1 MKKNELIKL
10 AQDTHKASRELYN
23 LSTEQKN
30 LILSNIY
37 KNISENTSL
46 ILKNNDEDIKN
57 SIKLKKDASFIDRLT
72 LTEKKIQTMVCSIKN
87 IIKLH
92 DPVGKIL
99 DEKIIKNEMNLKKIT
114 VPLGVVGVIY
124 ESRPD
129 ITTDISCLG
138 IKSGNA
144 IILKGGKESINTNII
159 LEKIVKD
166 LELKNLEVCE
176 RIKI

>member
-10 AQDTHKASRELYN
+10 AQDTQKASRELYN

-72 LTEKKIQTMVCSIKN
+72 LTEKKIQTMVC
-87 IIKLH
+87 
-92 DPVGKIL
+92 
-99 DEKIIKNEMNLKKIT
+99 
-114 VPLGVVGVIY
+114 
-124 ESRPD
+124 
-129 ITTDISCLG
+129 
-138 IKSGNA
+138 
-144 IILKGGKESINTNII
+144 
-159 LEKIVKD
+159 
-166 LELKNLEVCE
+166 
-176 RIKI
+176 